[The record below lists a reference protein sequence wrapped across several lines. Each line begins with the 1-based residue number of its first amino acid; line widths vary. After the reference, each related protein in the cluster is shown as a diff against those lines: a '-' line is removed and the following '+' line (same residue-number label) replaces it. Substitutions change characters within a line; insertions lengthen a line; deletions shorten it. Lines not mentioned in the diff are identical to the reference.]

1 MKFRIRLNGRDLTV
15 ETDSNRT
22 LLDVL
27 RTDLGLTGT
36 KYGCGVGACGSCTV
50 IVDGR
55 ARCSCLTLIGQV
67 DGRRVETVE
76 GLAEG
81 EKLHPLQESFVE
93 NHAIQCG
100 YCTPGM
106 LMSAKAFVDKNPA
119 PSEKEIRVAISGNLC
134 RCTGYKQIVAAIQN
148 AARRIKREKTNSPN
162 LLLAN
167 VNRR

>member
-1 MKFRIRLNGRDLTV
+1 MKFKLSLNGQDCIV
-15 ETDSNRT
+15 ETEPNRT

-50 IVDGR
+50 IIDGK
-55 ARCSCLTLIGQV
+55 AKCSCITLIGQT

-76 GLAEG
+76 GLSEG
-81 EKLHPLQESFVE
+81 ERLHPLQESFVE

-106 LMSAKAFVDKNPA
+106 LMSAKAFLDHHPS
-119 PSEKEIRVAISGNLC
+119 PSEEAIRVAISGNLC
-134 RCTGYKQIVAAIQN
+134 RCTGYKQIIKAIQQ
-148 AARRIKREKTNSPN
+148 AANKAKKTEEKTEGKEIE
-162 LLLAN
+162 
-167 VNRR
+167 

>member
-1 MKFRIRLNGRDLTV
+1 MKFKLNLNGKECNVDT
-15 ETDSNRT
+15 EPNRT

-50 IVDGR
+50 IIDGK
-55 ARCSCLTLIGQV
+55 AKCSCLTLIGQA

-76 GLAEG
+76 GLSEG
-81 EKLHPLQESFVE
+81 ERLHPLQESFVE

-106 LMSAKAFVDKNPA
+106 LMSAKAFLDHHPA
-119 PSEKEIRVAISGNLC
+119 PSEEEIRVAISGNLC
-134 RCTGYKQIVAAIQN
+134 RCTGYKQIIQAIQR
-148 AARRIKREKTNSPN
+148 AASKIQKAGEEPEGKETE
-162 LLLAN
+162 
-167 VNRR
+167 

>member
-1 MKFRIRLNGRDLTV
+1 MKFKLNLNGSERIV
-15 ETDSNRT
+15 ETDPNRT

-50 IVDGR
+50 IIDGK
-55 ARCSCLTLIGQV
+55 AKCSCLTLIGQT

-76 GLAEG
+76 SLSKG
-81 EKLHPLQESFVE
+81 ERLHPLQESFVE

-106 LMSAKAFVDKNPA
+106 LMSAKAFLDQHPS
-119 PSEKEIRVAISGNLC
+119 PSEEAIRIAISGNLC
-134 RCTGYKQIVAAIQN
+134 RCTGYKQIVTAIQHASN
-148 AARRIKREKTNSPN
+148 KVKKIKEKMEG
-162 LLLAN
+162 
-167 VNRR
+167 

>member
-1 MKFRIRLNGRDLTV
+1 MKFKLNLNGRDRTV
-15 ETDSNRT
+15 EAEPNRT

-27 RTDLGLTGT
+27 RTDFGLTGT

-50 IVDGR
+50 IVDGL
-55 ARCSCLTLIGQV
+55 ARCACLTLIGQV

-106 LMSAKAFVDKNPA
+106 LMSAKAFIDKNPA
-119 PSEKEIRVAISGNLC
+119 PSEEEIRVAISGNLC
-134 RCTGYKQIVAAIQN
+134 RCTGYQQIVTAIQDG
-148 AARRIKREKTNSPN
+148 ADKVKKEKMNSSK
-162 LLLAN
+162 
-167 VNRR
+167 

>member
-1 MKFRIRLNGRDLTV
+1 MKFKLNLNGQDCTV
-15 ETDSNRT
+15 DTEPNRT

-50 IVDGR
+50 IIDGK
-55 ARCSCLTLIGQV
+55 AKCSCLTLIGQA

-76 GLAEG
+76 GLSEG
-81 EKLHPLQESFVE
+81 ERLHPLQESFVE

-106 LMSAKAFVDKNPA
+106 LMSAKAFLDHHA
-119 PSEKEIRVAISGNLC
+119 SPSEEATRVAISGNLC
-134 RCTGYKQIVAAIQN
+134 RCTGYQQIVKAIQH
-148 AARRIKREKTNSPN
+148 AAGKSKKIEESATGKKIE
-162 LLLAN
+162 
-167 VNRR
+167 

>member
-1 MKFRIRLNGRDLTV
+1 MKFKLNLNGKECTV
-15 ETDSNRT
+15 DTEPNRT

-50 IVDGR
+50 IIDGK
-55 ARCSCLTLIGQV
+55 AKCSCLTLIGQA

-76 GLAEG
+76 GLSEG
-81 EKLHPLQESFVE
+81 ERLHPLQESFVE

-106 LMSAKAFVDKNPA
+106 LMSAKAFLDHHPL
-119 PSEKEIRVAISGNLC
+119 PSEEEIRVAISGNLC
-134 RCTGYKQIVAAIQN
+134 RCTGYKQIIQAIRCAAGKAQ
-148 AARRIKREKTNSPN
+148 KVGEESEGKETE
-162 LLLAN
+162 
-167 VNRR
+167 

>member
-1 MKFRIRLNGRDLTV
+1 MKFKLTLNGRDCTV
-15 ETDSNRT
+15 DTEPNRT

-27 RTDLGLTGT
+27 RTDFGLTGT

-50 IVDGR
+50 IIDGK
-55 ARCSCLTLIGQV
+55 AKCSCMTLIGQV

-81 EKLHPLQESFVE
+81 ERLHPLQQSFVE

-106 LMSAKAFVDKNPA
+106 LMSAKALLDCHPS
-119 PSEKEIRVAISGNLC
+119 PSEEAIRMAISGNLC
-134 RCTGYKQIVAAIQN
+134 RCTGYQQILKAIRHAADKNEKTEEIAAEKQI
-148 AARRIKREKTNSPN
+148 K
-162 LLLAN
+162 
-167 VNRR
+167 

>member
-1 MKFRIRLNGRDLTV
+1 MKIKLCLNGRDCTV
-15 ETDSNRT
+15 DTDPHRT

-27 RTDLGLTGT
+27 RTDLGLKGT

-50 IVDGR
+50 IIDGK
-55 ARCSCLTLIGQV
+55 ARCSCLTFIGQT

-81 EKLHPLQESFVE
+81 ERLHPLQESFVE

-106 LMSAKAFVDKNPA
+106 LMSAKAFLDKNPS
-119 PSEKEIRVAISGNLC
+119 PSEEAIRIAISGNLC
-134 RCTGYKQIVAAIQN
+134 RCTGYKQIITAIQR
-148 AARRIKREKTNSPN
+148 AADKVKKRK
-162 LLLAN
+162 
-167 VNRR
+167 

>member
-1 MKFRIRLNGRDLTV
+1 MKFNLNLNGQNRTV
-15 ETDSNRT
+15 DTDANRT

-27 RTDLGLTGT
+27 RTDFGLTGT

-50 IVDGR
+50 IIDGR
-55 ARCSCLTLIGQV
+55 AKCSCITLIGQV

-81 EKLHPLQESFVE
+81 ERLHPLQESFVE

-106 LMSAKAFVDKNPA
+106 LMSAKALLDRDPA
-119 PSEKEIRVAISGNLC
+119 PSEEAVRVAISGNLC
-134 RCTGYKQIVAAIQN
+134 RCTGYQQIVKAIRHAAGKSKKMEEN
-148 AARRIKREKTNSPN
+148 APEKQFK
-162 LLLAN
+162 
-167 VNRR
+167 